1 MPRLEEQLVA
11 EVPGL
16 RAFARSLAKDPAAAD
31 DLVQETILRAWSN
44 LDSFREGTNLRAWL
58 FTILRNTF
66 FSTLRKGKREVEDVD
81 GQHAARVVETPRQEG
96 AADLVNFR
104 RALSHLPQDQREAVV
119 LVGAVGFTYDETAEI
134 CGVSP
139 GTIKSRVNRARRRL
153 EELMDREVAET
164 APESGTAAAEAPPSR
179 QAT

>member
-1 MPRLEEQLVA
+1 M
-11 EVPGL
+11 
-16 RAFARSLAKDPAAAD
+16 
-31 DLVQETILRAWSN
+31 
-44 LDSFREGTNLRAWL
+44 
-58 FTILRNTF
+58 
-66 FSTLRKGKREVEDVD
+66 EDVD

-96 AADLVNFR
+96 AADLANFR

-119 LVGAVGFTYDETAEI
+119 LVGAVGFTYDETAEV

-164 APESGTAAAEAPPSR
+164 APESGTAAEAAPSR
-179 QAT
+179 EAS